1 MLSWIHHIPLMLL
14 QERDE
19 NSLIRMIWL
28 VVLERIEMNLAL
40 DAVGSYAEIV
50 VLRIA
55 KSTCKRKKIP
65 VIRYINS
72 ILIYFFSPSHS
83 NTTTCLDCYGSS

>member
-1 MLSWIHHIPLMLL
+1 MLL

-55 KSTCKRKKIP
+55 KSTFKKKNL
-65 VIRYINS
+65 VISLY
-72 ILIYFFSPSHS
+72 
-83 NTTTCLDCYGSS
+83 

>member
-28 VVLERIEMNLAL
+28 VVLERIEMNLGL

-55 KSTCKRKKIP
+55 KGTCKRKKIP
-65 VIRYINS
+65 VISLY
-72 ILIYFFSPSHS
+72 
-83 NTTTCLDCYGSS
+83 